1 MIIERNIKGIE
12 IDVDTSESNEI
23 YLPESVASNVKKD
36 GIEGILDAIYEK
48 ANCEHILLS
57 VFIELTDKC
66 NFSCPFCYINENG
79 KEHHSLPRFD
89 ELKQTLDFLIDKGLL
104 YCTLSGG
111 ECLTHPDFSRIYSHL
126 KKHGVL
132 VSVFS
137 NGYLIDDT
145 IISLFKQYKPFKV
158 EISIYGID
166 DNTYRKTVANRG
178 VIAKTVFDNILK
190 IKNIGIDIT
199 CKTPITSL
207 TEDSFHLIKNWCD
220 DNEISFYWG
229 YELQATYSGTSRSM
243 YLASEEIRRQM
254 RKESDQ
260 AFYDDPHMTEL
271 ANSSPERKRA
281 FDCSAGKTELY
292 ISSKYDLIP
301 CMKAI
306 GINEWTFSIAE
317 QGIQQAYSNLLSKI
331 QNVKNQPL
339 QYCLGCTHHK
349 VCQECFF
356 TQFDYD
362 DIAQHR
368 TDYCK
373 SLRLFCSKIHSQ
385 RRRNYPLSSGA

>member
-1 MIIERNIKGIE
+1 MIIERNINGIS
-12 IDVDTSESNEI
+12 IDLDINEGNEI
-23 YLPESVASNVKKD
+23 YLPESVAENIKKD
-36 GIEGILDAIYEK
+36 GMEGILDAIYEK
-48 ANCEHILLS
+48 ANCEHIPLS

-79 KEHHSLPRFD
+79 KEHHSLPKFD
-89 ELKQTLDFLIDKGLL
+89 ELKQTLDYLIDKGLL

-166 DNTYRKTVANRG
+166 DATYRATVANNN
-178 VIAKTVFDNILK
+178 ISAQTVFNNILK
-190 IKNIGIDIT
+190 IKSIGIDVT
-199 CKTPITSL
+199 CKTPITSF
-207 TEDSFHLIKNWCD
+207 TESSFQLIKNWCD
-220 DNEISFYWG
+220 ENGISFYWG

-243 YLASEEIRRQM
+243 YLASEEIRTKM
-254 RKESDQ
+254 RKDSDQ

-271 ANSSPERKRA
+271 ANAAPERKHA

-292 ISSKYDLIP
+292 ISSKYDLLP

-306 GINEWTFSIAE
+306 GIEGWAFSITE
-317 QGIQQAYSNLLSKI
+317 HGIQQAYSKLMSKI
-331 QNVKNQPL
+331 QNIKDQQL

-349 VCQECFF
+349 VCQECYF
-356 TQFDYD
+356 TQYDYD
-362 DIAQHR
+362 NIRQHR
-368 TDYCK
+368 TEYCQ
-373 SLRLFCSKIHSQ
+373 SLKVFCSKIKS
-385 RRRNYPLSSGA
+385 